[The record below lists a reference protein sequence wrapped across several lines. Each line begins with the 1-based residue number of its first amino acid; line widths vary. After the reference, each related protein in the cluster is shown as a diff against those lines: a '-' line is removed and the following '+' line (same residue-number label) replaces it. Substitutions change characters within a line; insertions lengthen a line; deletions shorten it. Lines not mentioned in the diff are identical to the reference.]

1 MKDSLINLK
10 KALKGLL
17 VMSDEL
23 DSLANS
29 LYDNQVPIMWAEIG
43 FLSLKPLISWTAD
56 LNKRIDFLKTWID
69 GGTPSVFWIS
79 GCYLYS

>member
-1 MKDSLINLK
+1 MKESLINLK

-29 LYDNQVPIMWAEIG
+29 LYDNQVPVMWAEVG
-43 FLSLKPLISWTAD
+43 FLSLKPLISWTVD
-56 LNKRIDFLKTWID
+56 LNKRIDFLRKWVND
-69 GGTPSVFWIS
+69 GTPSVFWIS
-79 GCYLYS
+79 GDYF